1 MNEKKLS
8 IICVILYLTNM
19 CKKYSK
25 YVPNYK
31 KIYRKG
37 ARSLYNNR
45 EKW

>member
-8 IICVILYLTNM
+8 IIRVILYLTNM
-19 CKKYSK
+19 CK
-25 YVPNYK
+25 NIQNMFQIIK
-31 KIYRKG
+31 KIHRKG